1 MQRIILL
8 DTNFLMI
15 PFQFKVDIFAEI
27 DRLCNFD
34 YKIAVLDR
42 VVEELEAIRKKAR
55 GKNKSAAE
63 LALELLKKKGL
74 KIIRTNSKKS
84 VDDLIAEYAE
94 KGAIIATQD
103 SALRRNVKRK
113 KAGVIF
119 LRKKSFLVMQNVL

>member
-1 MQRIILL
+1 LL

>member
-1 MQRIILL
+1 
-8 DTNFLMI
+8 MI